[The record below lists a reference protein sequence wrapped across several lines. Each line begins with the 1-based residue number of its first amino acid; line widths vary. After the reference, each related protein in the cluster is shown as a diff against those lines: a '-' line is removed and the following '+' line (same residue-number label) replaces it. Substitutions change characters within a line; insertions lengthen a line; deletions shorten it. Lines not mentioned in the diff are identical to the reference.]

1 MPGGTRFPDSFLLL
15 AVVVVAAI
23 AAFYAFTFRVGPH
36 EKGVVLH
43 FGKVQ
48 RQEPPG
54 LHFRMP
60 YPIDEVRLPKVT
72 RQNIIEIGMRAGL
85 GTRFVTDVPQ
95 ESRMLT
101 GDENIVEVHCVVFWR
116 VKNAQQYLFNVQKPE
131 ITVKDVAESALRD
144 IVGQSSIQPL
154 LTGARQKTEQA
165 AREIMQVVLDSY
177 GAGVSIEGVQLQKV
191 DPPAPVIG
199 AFRDVQAA
207 RADQERLQNEAG
219 SYANRVIPEARGDAE
234 RILQGAKAYKEQ
246 TVAEAIGQ
254 SARFL
259 QIYEEYKKAPEV
271 IRKRMYLESMER
283 VLGGTDKIILYSQ
296 RRQGA
301 VPSSSQTEAK
311 RPAEAGAC

>member
-48 RQEPPG
+48 REEWPG

-72 RQNIIEIGMRAGL
+72 RQNIIEIG
-85 GTRFVTDVPQ
+85 TRTGVDSPLATDVPQ

-101 GDENIVEVHCVVFWR
+101 GDENIVEVNCVVFWR
-116 VKNAQQYLFNVQKPE
+116 VKDAQQYLFNVQKPE
-131 ITVKDVAESALRD
+131 ITVRDVAESAIRD

-165 AREIMQVVLDSY
+165 VRELMQVVLDTY
-177 GAGVSIEGVQLQKV
+177 GTGVSIDRVQLLKV

-199 AFRDVQAA
+199 AYRDVQAA

-219 SYANRVIPEARGDAE
+219 SYANRVIPA
-234 RILQGAKAYKEQ
+234 
-246 TVAEAIGQ
+246 
-254 SARFL
+254 
-259 QIYEEYKKAPEV
+259 
-271 IRKRMYLESMER
+271 
-283 VLGGTDKIILYSQ
+283 
-296 RRQGA
+296 
-301 VPSSSQTEAK
+301 
-311 RPAEAGAC
+311 

>member
-48 RQEPPG
+48 REEWPG

-72 RQNIIEIGMRAGL
+72 RQNIIEIGMRTGL
-85 GTRFVTDVPQ
+85 DSPLVTDVPQ

-131 ITVKDVAESALRD
+131 ITVKDVAESAIRD

-165 AREIMQVVLDSY
+165 VRELMQVVLDTY
-177 GAGVSIEGVQLQKV
+177 GTGVSIDRKSEDRRHRHPGHD
-191 DPPAPVIG
+191 DPKTVG
-199 AFRDVQAA
+199 HSCGQ
-207 RADQERLQNEAG
+207 
-219 SYANRVIPEARGDAE
+219 RVATSKPDEP
-234 RILQGAKAYKEQ
+234 
-246 TVAEAIGQ
+246 TV
-254 SARFL
+254 
-259 QIYEEYKKAPEV
+259 
-271 IRKRMYLESMER
+271 
-283 VLGGTDKIILYSQ
+283 GG
-296 RRQGA
+296 
-301 VPSSSQTEAK
+301 
-311 RPAEAGAC
+311 